1 MKGAE
6 RTSSRDMFAAGH
18 GGGYPGP
25 WGLSFEVQLV
35 NELVQPLWRIDRN
48 DYGTLVHLKVVSR

>member
-1 MKGAE
+1 
-6 RTSSRDMFAAGH
+6 MFAAGH